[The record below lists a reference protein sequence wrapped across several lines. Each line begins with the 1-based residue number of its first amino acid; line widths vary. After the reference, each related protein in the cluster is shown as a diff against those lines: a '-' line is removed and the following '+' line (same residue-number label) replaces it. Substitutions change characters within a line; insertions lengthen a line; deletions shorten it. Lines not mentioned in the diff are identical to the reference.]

1 VHIRCCS
8 NWSEA
13 NYLQANLFS
22 TPEGR
27 ALALSSFDKIQDLT
41 SNSVSTSTNRNLLV
55 AATTVYVNYSV
66 LLTTSPSSSTFEHA
80 LAMVDT
86 LRRILISQ
94 SDSEVIFRALVAVG
108 TIVQV
113 DDEVKSAAREIYE
126 IEKAMDTAIA
136 KAGEPRIKHLAV
148 EIREGL
154 KK

>member
-1 VHIRCCS
+1 M
-8 NWSEA
+8 
-13 NYLQANLFS
+13 
-22 TPEGR
+22 T
-27 ALALSSFDKIQDLT
+27 SS
-41 SNSVSTSTNRNLLV
+41 SVSTSTNRNLLV

-80 LAMVDT
+80 LAILDT

-108 TIVQV
+108 TIIQV
-113 DDEVKSAAREIYE
+113 DDEIKSAAREIYDV
-126 IEKAMDTAIA
+126 EKAVDTTIT